1 MEFLPIKRE
10 KSSALEGL
18 HEKKITDA
26 FPSLFKKKKDSLK
39 KMRKKC
45 SKTWP
50 VVYLFIHSQGETLG
64 ERNRG
69 KCLSQPRLL

>member
-26 FPSLFKKKKDSLK
+26 FPSLFK
-39 KMRKKC
+39 RKKI
-45 SKTWP
+45 
-50 VVYLFIHSQGETLG
+50 V
-64 ERNRG
+64 
-69 KCLSQPRLL
+69 